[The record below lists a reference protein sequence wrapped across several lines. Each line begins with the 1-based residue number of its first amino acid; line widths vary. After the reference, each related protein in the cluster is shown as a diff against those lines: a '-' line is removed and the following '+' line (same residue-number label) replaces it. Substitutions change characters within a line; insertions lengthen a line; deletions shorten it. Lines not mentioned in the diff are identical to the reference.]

1 MELFNADKIRV
12 FKCANCHEFINTS
25 MSVCSFCQAPVSEAG
40 AEDAADLQDLAVRAC
55 REAKQLRLLAYVLPL
70 AYVVSWIP
78 FLNVYTTV
86 ALPVL
91 FFASPLVFIYWWMMF
106 RKLETDD
113 PDYEPAKTMTLVSL
127 TIWGATFVI
136 LLLVRIAIILY
147 SRNQG

>member
-1 MELFNADKIRV
+1 MELFNGEKIRV
-12 FKCANCHEFINTS
+12 FKCSTCHEFINTS
-25 MSVCSFCQAPVSEAG
+25 MSVCSFCQAPVNEAG

-70 AYVVSWIP
+70 VYVVSWIP

-91 FFASPLVFIYWWMMF
+91 FFAIPLVFIYWWMMF

-127 TIWGATFVI
+127 AIWGATFVI

-147 SRNQG
+147 SRG